1 MGSSGSRLQR
11 SDAAPGRLR
20 VHGSVRTLVIGGA
33 SLTLLLASFVANPA
47 RGEEGFAVGSGRA
60 SAKLLKIGPSRGALT
75 LAPSVGVALSDFLV
89 TRGRGDVRTADF
101 AALEDSIPVEV
112 RSALPAVKVEST
124 DEKAEEGRTATLAS
138 VPAPAKIDGAR
149 LEAAAGKEP
158 FGSSSFTAGAV
169 DLGVGM
175 MSGGRAASR
184 SGVVDGKTR
193 EAVGTVVV
201 PRLELAGGAV
211 VLENLRWQA
220 TQRTGAQETNEAVF
234 TIGAAVIAGQKLAAP
249 DGGSLPLD
257 DVAASIRPLL
267 APAGV
272 EVTFP
277 VSTIEAGAVAL
288 TPLRLRLSASALA
301 PSLVPVT
308 DAIQPGREAVVGAIK
323 DQTDDADAALLL
335 GDIALG
341 VIAGGSTLDIEI
353 GGASAT
359 TAPPAAG
366 FAFGSAGGFKLGLD
380 GTGASLGSAG
390 ASGLGGAGTGNVGA
404 ADGGVPSS
412 DAPTSAGTGADDDS
426 RSVAAAVPAASV
438 GERGGPMLAVG
449 LIGLLIATLTAAADY
464 RKLRTGRRVIPG

>member
-1 MGSSGSRLQR
+1 MSSAWRLHR
-11 SDAAPGRLR
+11 SNPAPDRLR
-20 VHGSVRTLVIGGA
+20 IRGFARALVIGGA
-33 SLTLLLASFVANPA
+33 SLTLLLASVVANPA
-47 RGEEGFAVGSGRA
+47 RGEDGFAVGSGRA
-60 SAKLLKIGPSRGALT
+60 TAKLLKIGPSRGALT

-89 TRGRGDVRTADF
+89 TRGRGDVRTADY
-101 AALEDSIPVEV
+101 AALEDSIPAEI
-112 RSALPAVKVEST
+112 RNGLPSVKVEST

-169 DLGVGM
+169 DLGVGV
-175 MSGGRAASR
+175 MSGGRAQSR

-220 TQRTGAQETNEAVF
+220 TQRSGAQETNEAVF
-234 TIGAAVIAGQKLAAP
+234 TIGAAVIAGQKLTAP
-249 DGGSLPLD
+249 DGGSLPIA
-257 DVAASIRPLL
+257 DVAAAIRPVL
-267 APAGV
+267 APTGV

-277 VSTIEAGAVAL
+277 EPKIEAGAVSL
-288 TPLRLRLSASALA
+288 TPLRLRVSASALA

-308 DAIQPGREAVVGAIK
+308 DAIQPGREAVIGSIK

-366 FAFGSAGGFKLGLD
+366 FAFGSAGGFKLGVD
-380 GTGASLGSAG
+380 GTGVSLGSAG
-390 ASGLGGAGTGNVGA
+390 GSSLGSAGTEDLGA
-404 ADGGVPSS
+404 ADGGAPSS
-412 DAPTSAGTGADDDS
+412 DASTSGGSDTGGDG
-426 RSVAAAVPAASV
+426 REIAAAPAASV

-449 LIGLLIATLTAAADY
+449 LIGLMIAGLTAAADY
-464 RKLRTGRRVIPG
+464 RKLRIGRRVIPG